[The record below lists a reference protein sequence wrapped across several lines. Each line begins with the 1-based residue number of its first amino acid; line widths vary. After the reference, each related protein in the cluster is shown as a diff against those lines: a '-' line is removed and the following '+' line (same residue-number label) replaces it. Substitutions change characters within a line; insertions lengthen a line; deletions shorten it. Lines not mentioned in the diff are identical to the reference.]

1 MRLIVSVGLIFSLL
15 VFVLS
20 CATPTPSPK
29 PKLDLEQRER
39 LQSYSQTLEEE
50 LYMDTHEWQNWE
62 KEKITIAVLDFENNT
77 SGGQKAELDALRTG
91 LTDMFIT
98 ELMQIPIFKVIE
110 RTRLSQVANE
120 LALPD
125 LAGVDADTAQQIGRL
140 VGAQVLYYGSF
151 MSVVG
156 QFNLNARLVRVET
169 GEIIS
174 ATSKRMKYDPDTIL
188 DLVDKVGFDLSK
200 TANDKQGYLLADV
213 FYSKGVVAEEEED
226 DYEKA
231 LEYYQKAL
239 ERDSENQAA
248 RSAVQRL
255 SEE

>member
-50 LYMDTHEWQNWE
+50 LDMDTHEWQNWE

-77 SGGQKAELDALRTG
+77 SGGQKAELDPLRTG

-110 RTRLSQVANE
+110 RTRLSRS
-120 LALPD
+120 P
-125 LAGVDADTAQQIGRL
+125 
-140 VGAQVLYYGSF
+140 
-151 MSVVG
+151 
-156 QFNLNARLVRVET
+156 
-169 GEIIS
+169 
-174 ATSKRMKYDPDTIL
+174 TSWHSQT
-188 DLVDKVGFDLSK
+188 
-200 TANDKQGYLLADV
+200 
-213 FYSKGVVAEEEED
+213 
-226 DYEKA
+226 
-231 LEYYQKAL
+231 
-239 ERDSENQAA
+239 
-248 RSAVQRL
+248 
-255 SEE
+255 